1 LNPPTHSP
9 SAHRS
14 LAALC
19 RGEASLL
26 ERWFAGERAGGL
38 ATCALTVLI
47 GASLYGFTV
56 GFWRAPEMGLYVAIK
71 LPLLIFLVLIV
82 NGLINGMFA
91 SLLGS
96 GLTFRQTLTMSLAS
110 FTTAA
115 LMLGALSPITFF
127 MVLNAPPADT
137 PESEQWHRN
146 FLLTHT
152 ALIAYAGI
160 TGNVK
165 AYRMLAAFI
174 RDVAAARR
182 TLVAWLAVNL
192 FVGAQLSYNLRPFFG
207 NPTKEVRFLRA
218 NPFDGSFYEVV
229 ARSLGGLFG
238 AP

>member
-1 LNPPTHSP
+1 M
-9 SAHRS
+9 
-14 LAALC
+14 
-19 RGEASLL
+19 L

-38 ATCALTVLI
+38 TTCVLAVI
-47 GASLYGFTV
+47 VGAGLYGFTI

-71 LPLLIFLVLIV
+71 LPLLIFLVLLV

-96 GLTFRQTLTMSLAS
+96 GLSFRQTVTMSLAS

-115 LMLGALSPITFF
+115 LILGALSPITFF
-127 MVLNAPPADT
+127 MVLNAPGADS
-137 PESEQWHRN
+137 PGAVRWHQN

-160 TGNVK
+160 VGNLK

-174 RDVAAARR
+174 GDLSAARR
-182 TLVAWLAVNL
+182 TLLAWLAVNL

-207 NPTKEVRFLRA
+207 NPTFDVRFLRA
-218 NPFDGSFYEVV
+218 HPFDGSFYEVV
-229 ARSLGGLFG
+229 ARYISALF
-238 AP
+238 AN